1 MPVPQGFKVALL
13 TSIVVSGVANA
24 ATTNVCQIVHEE
36 GMSDPM
42 PDPTMGARDPTRSPI
57 RADVHPDGNVTFHFL
72 HGNPPPVTIN
82 GLEPIPNPTTAI
94 DRNLQQ
100 YLHKRAGSTYKR
112 CMHEESLKV
121 RHPHRHPLGEVK

>member
-1 MPVPQGFKVALL
+1 MSIPQGFKVALL

-36 GMSDPM
+36 GMSDPT
-42 PDPTMGARDPTRSPI
+42 PDPTKGTRDPTRSPI

-94 DRNLQQ
+94 DRNLQE

-121 RHPHRHPLGEVK
+121 RHPHRHPLGEK